1 LDAYDVDFFYI
12 GDLEKSDIARCRLAN
27 IGLADLNIAL
37 LAGLSVAALAAMLIW
52 IS

>member
-1 LDAYDVDFFYI
+1 LK
-12 GDLEKSDIARCRLAN
+12 KSDIAKYRLAN

-37 LAGLSVAALAAMLIW
+37 LAGLSVAALAAMLVW